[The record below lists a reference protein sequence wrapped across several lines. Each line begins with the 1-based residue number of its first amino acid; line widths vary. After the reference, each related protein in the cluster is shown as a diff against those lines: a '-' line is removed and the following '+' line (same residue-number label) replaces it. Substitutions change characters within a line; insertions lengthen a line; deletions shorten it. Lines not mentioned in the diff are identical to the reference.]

1 MYVYDKDKKLIISVL
16 EYAVSEYW
24 STISQEVVTIKPNS
38 TYKLSLPFNFG
49 EYYSYPPNYFPTATK
64 YPTLIG
70 QYYIKLVYRNYA
82 DEIGGK
88 SVWTGE
94 TISNTVPVCFPD

>member
-1 MYVYDKDKKLIISVL
+1 MFVYDKDKKLIISVL
-16 EYAVSEYW
+16 EYSASEYW
-24 STISQEVVTIKPNS
+24 STRTHDVVKIKPLS

-70 QYYIKLVYRNYA
+70 QFYIKLVYWNYV
-82 DEIGGK
+82 DEIGGQ
-88 SVWTGE
+88 SVWMGE